1 MIAPGI
7 RVVRGPDWIWQ
18 NQGESTHIPNVLPTR
33 ISTGTCSQLL
43 SGRVASTVTAGR
55 FRAAMKFKNEMEF
68 SEEFSIKL
76 GYD

>member
-18 NQGESTHIPNVLPTR
+18 NQGESTHISRAVEDQQR
-33 ISTGTCSQLL
+33 SWKLL
-43 SGRVASTVTAGR
+43 SGRVDVVGHSRTAPCR
-55 FRAAMKFKNEMEF
+55 NKIQQTFQMEF

-76 GYD
+76 GHD

>member
-18 NQGESTHIPNVLPTR
+18 NQGESTHISSWQGPE
-33 ISTGTCSQLL
+33 LL
-43 SGRVASTVTAGR
+43 SGRVDVVGRSRTAPCR
-55 FRAAMKFKNEMEF
+55 NETQQSLEMEF

-76 GYD
+76 GHD